1 MENVYIT
8 KTAKFLPNEPISNDE
23 MGEIIGFFDGSE
35 RVKRIVLRNNGI
47 MTRYYALDKN
57 QKITHSNAEVTFAAV
72 QGLLDDDFKMEDIE
86 LLSVGTSSPDQLL
99 PSHAA
104 MVHGLMKGS
113 SAIEINSAAGICTSG
128 MNALKYAY
136 MAVKS
141 NMVNNAVAGGSE
153 RISTW
158 LSHDKFAYEIDTAK
172 KLEENP
178 VLAFEKEFLRWM
190 LSDGAGAFLL
200 QNKPNPKNK
209 INLKVEWMDAQSYAS
224 TLKTCMYAGAE
235 KDENDDLTSW
245 TSFSSSE
252 WGKRSVFSI
261 RQDIKLLDEQI
272 IKKGV
277 KSLSEV
283 LKRNNFDA
291 QDIDYFL
298 PHISSFFFKDKLMEG
313 LRAGGV
319 NIPDE
324 KLFINLDKVGN
335 VGAGSIY
342 IMLEDL
348 FNNKNLKPG
357 EKILLSVPES
367 GRFSYAYAL
376 LTVV

>member
-1 MENVYIT
+1 MKDVYIT
-8 KTAKFLPNEPISNDE
+8 KISKFLPNEPIDCDE
-23 MGEIIGFFDGSE
+23 MGDILGFINGSE
-35 RVKRIVLRNNGI
+35 RVKRVVLRNNGI
-47 MTRYYALDKN
+47 MTRHYAVNKSGE
-57 QKITHSNAEVTFAAV
+57 ITHSNADITYQAIK
-72 QGLLDDDFKMEDIE
+72 GLLDADFQMKDID

-104 MVHGLMKGS
+104 MVHGLMKDS
-113 SAIEINSAAGICTSG
+113 LPIEINSATGICTSG

-141 NMVNNAVAGGSE
+141 NMTKNAVAAGSE
-153 RISTW
+153 RVSTW
-158 LSHDKFAYEIDTAK
+158 LLQDKFSYEIDTAR

-200 QNKPNPKNK
+200 QSEPNPKNK
-209 INLKVEWMDAQSYAS
+209 YNLKIEWMDAQSYANS
-224 TLKTCMYAGAE
+224 LGTCMYAGAE
-235 KDENDDLTSW
+235 RSNDGELISW
-245 TSFSSSE
+245 THYSS
-252 WGKRSVFSI
+252 GDLAKQSI
-261 RQDIKLLDEQI
+261 LSIKQDIKLLDEQI

-277 KSLSEV
+277 KSLKEV
-283 LKRNNFDA
+283 LKRNHFDA
-291 QDIDYFL
+291 GNVDYFL
-298 PHISSFFFKDKLMEG
+298 PHISSFFFKDKLMNG
-313 LRAGGV
+313 LRAAGI

-335 VGAGSIY
+335 IGAGSIY
-342 IMLEDL
+342 VMLEEL
-348 FNNKNLKPG
+348 FNKNELKTG

-367 GRFSYAYAL
+367 GRFNYSYAL

>member
-1 MENVYIT
+1 MKNVYIT
-8 KTAKFLPNEPISNDE
+8 KASKFLPNHPIDTEE
-23 MGEIIGFFDGSE
+23 MGEIIGFINGSE

-47 MTRYYALDKN
+47 VTRYYAIDKSG
-57 QKITHSNAEVTFAAV
+57 KITHSNAELTYKAIE
-72 QGLLDDDFKMEDIE
+72 GLLGEKFKIEDVE

-113 SAIEINSAAGICTSG
+113 LPIEINSAAGICTSG
-128 MNALKYAY
+128 MNAFKYAF
-136 MAVKS
+136 MSVQS
-141 NMVNNAVAGGSE
+141 GMTNNAVAAGSE

-158 LSHDKFAYEIDTAK
+158 LSHDKFSYELNTAR
-172 KLEENP
+172 KLEDNP

-190 LSDGAGAFLL
+190 LSDGSGAFLL
-200 QNKPNPKNK
+200 ENKPNLSNK
-209 INLKVEWMDAQSYAS
+209 INLKVEWMDAMSFAS
-224 TLKTCMYAGAE
+224 TLETCMYAGAE
-235 KDENDDLTSW
+235 KTEDGEVLSW
-245 TSFSSSE
+245 TNYASSE
-252 WGKRSVFSI
+252 WADQSIFSI
-261 RQDIKLLDEQI
+261 KQDIKLLDEQI
-272 IKKGV
+272 IEKGV
-277 KSLSEV
+277 ESLREV
-283 LKRNNFDA
+283 LKRKNFKAEDV
-291 QDIDYFL
+291 DYFL
-298 PHISSFFFKDKLMEG
+298 PHISSFFFKEKLMDG

-319 NIPDE
+319 NISDD

-348 FNNKNLKPG
+348 YNNYELKVG

-367 GRFSYAYAL
+367 GRFNYAYAL